1 MATLPGFTVTI
12 VTPASAPLIA
22 TTAPVPA
29 DGETSADIIV
39 HVQDRFGNPVMDA
52 QVFLVSS
59 RDDIIE
65 QPVPTNQHGI
75 ALGHIRSKIPGTSEI
90 IAVVESI
97 RISNPIHL
105 KFKGDGASG

>member
-1 MATLPGFTVTI
+1 VSSRLQ
-12 VTPASAPLIA
+12 L
-22 TTAPVPA
+22 PA
-29 DGETSADIIV
+29 DGKTSADIIV

-52 QVFLVSS
+52 KVFLVSS

-75 ALGHIRSKIPGTSEI
+75 ALGHIRSKLPGTSEI

-97 RISNPIHL
+97 RISNPIQL
-105 KFKGDGASG
+105 KFKSDGASG